1 MTAKTA
7 GRGSTRPSAATTVA
21 EATTPTGR
29 KPWKKKTP
37 VEVVLDQIEKVRENV
52 AERREE
58 LKLAERQLQKLE
70 EAQKLLEST

>member
-1 MTAKTA
+1 MTAKAA
-7 GRGSTRPSAATTVA
+7 GRASTRPSTATTVA
-21 EATTPTGR
+21 GATTQTSR